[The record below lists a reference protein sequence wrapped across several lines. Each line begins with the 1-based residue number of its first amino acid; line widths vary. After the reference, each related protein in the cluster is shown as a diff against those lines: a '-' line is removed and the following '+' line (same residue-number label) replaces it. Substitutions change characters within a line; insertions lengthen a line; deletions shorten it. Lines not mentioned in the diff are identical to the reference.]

1 MGDDYEYPRECD
13 HDDDVMCTHTFFD
26 SSTATYLARQRL
38 VKMIQARTH
47 WIVAVTPECVSYA
60 YRLFA
65 LHQEKC
71 GGVMAVLRLY
81 DIKFAPSLCT
91 LPRDRVSYDDL
102 IGVIGRIEGASREV
116 VEAKAWIL
124 LTSQDMDL
132 GLQAIDRW
140 IATDHL
146 LN

>member
-1 MGDDYEYPRECD
+1 
-13 HDDDVMCTHTFFD
+13 MCPHTFFD
-26 SSTATYLARQRL
+26 RTTATYLARLRL
-38 VKMIQARTH
+38 IKLIRARTH
-47 WIVAVTPECVSYA
+47 WIVAVTPECQSYIQ
-60 YRLFA
+60 RLFA

-71 GGVMAVLRLY
+71 GSVMATLCLHDVKRS
-81 DIKFAPSLCT
+81 PSLCT

-116 VEAKAWIL
+116 VESKAWIL
-124 LTSQDMDL
+124 LTAQDMDV

>member
-1 MGDDYEYPRECD
+1 MSEDYEYPRECD
-13 HDDDVMCTHTFFD
+13 HDDDVMCPHTFFD
-26 SSTATYLARQRL
+26 RTTTTYLARRRL
-38 VKMIQARTH
+38 VKLIQAGTH
-47 WIVAVTPECVSYA
+47 WIVAVTPECLSYA

-71 GGVMAVLRLY
+71 GGTMATLRLH
-81 DIKFAPSLCT
+81 DIKRSPSLCT

-116 VEAKAWIL
+116 VESKAWIL
-124 LTSQDMDL
+124 LTSQDMDT

>member
-1 MGDDYEYPRECD
+1 MSDDYEYPRECD
-13 HDDDVMCTHTFFD
+13 HDDDVMCPHTFFD
-26 SSTATYLARQRL
+26 RTTATYLARRRL
-38 VKMIQARTH
+38 IKLIRARTH
-47 WIVAVTPECVSYA
+47 WIVAVTPECQSYVW
-60 YRLFA
+60 RLVA

-71 GGVMAVLRLY
+71 GGMMATLCLH

-91 LPRDRVSYDDL
+91 LPRDQVSYDDL
-102 IGVIGRIEGASREV
+102 VGVIGRIEGASREV
-116 VEAKAWIL
+116 VESKAWIL
-124 LTSQDMDL
+124 ITSQDMDV

>member
-1 MGDDYEYPRECD
+1 MSDDYEYPQECD
-13 HDDDVMCTHTFFD
+13 HDDDVICPHAFFD
-26 SSTATYLARQRL
+26 RTTATHLARLRL
-38 VKMIQARTH
+38 LKLIKARTH
-47 WIVAVTPECVSYA
+47 WIVAVTPECISYA

-71 GGVMAVLRLY
+71 GGVMFTLRLH
-81 DIKFAPSLCT
+81 DIMFAPSLCT

-102 IGVIGRIEGASREV
+102 IGVIGRIEGVSREV
-116 VEAKAWIL
+116 VESKAWIL

-140 IATDHL
+140 IQHDHL